1 MASARVPASVQRRMA
16 AIDWTPT
23 IGDPTIVGWLTVV
36 AYLVTGWLCLRALQ
50 TEKAPPPRP
59 LHKTV
64 PAIFRVLVKRWPSP
78 PAPARRAAVWLVIA
92 AIMFGLGINK
102 QFDFQTLLTE
112 IGRDLARDGGWYHLR
127 RHVQVAFIIVV
138 LILGLAGLAAMLWLT
153 RGNLR
158 DLRLP
163 LLGLTLVGMFVVIR
177 ATSFQ
182 KVDILIKM
190 DFAGIRMNWLLELGG
205 IAIIAAGAIVRLRA
219 AKASHP

>member
-1 MASARVPASVQRRMA
+1 MA